1 MKMERTSVPG
11 IYLRGTKYIITYRDS
26 EGIQRKES
34 FPTLKEAKIEKGK
47 RAAQISEGTY
57 QPETHQTLH
66 QWIDYWLEHHDGI
79 RDNTRNDYRD
89 SLKLAKEFF
98 SPRVKL
104 TAVTP
109 KAVADYVAWLKGKN
123 YAASSIAKHVA
134 PFRTMFST
142 AREQGLVRHN
152 PAQGVR
158 LPRQQVIVTDDDHE
172 DTEVKV
178 FSEAQLAQILS
189 TVRMPLLFE
198 LLACTGLRIS
208 EALALEWRHITLNGD
223 SPHVKVRRGIVRGE
237 IGPPKSKYGRRVVP
251 LPLSIVRGL
260 RSVARPQDALVFPSA
275 ADTHLKSNNLR
286 ERILQPALDDAG
298 CGWASFHTFRHTFAS
313 MHISRGTNL
322 VALSRVM
329 GHHSASFTLKVY
341 GHLLEGDE
349 APALELPVPVVFTER
364 GRLNVASLMTTSEA
378 REYDVMSV
386 TTEAEFADAAS
397 VREGRWLDR

>member
-11 IYLRGTKYIITYRDS
+11 IYLRGSKYIITYRDS

-34 FPTLKEAKIEKGK
+34 FPTLKEAKIQKGK
-47 RAAQISEGTY
+47 RAAQICEGTY

-66 QWIDYWLEHHDGI
+66 QWIDYWLENHDGI

-89 SLKLAKEFF
+89 SLKLAKGFF

-109 KAVADYVAWLKGKN
+109 KAVADYVTWLKGKN

-142 AREQGLVRHN
+142 AREQGLIRHN

-178 FSEAQLAQILS
+178 FTREQLASILK
-189 TVRMPLLFE
+189 TVRKPLLFE

-208 EALALEWRHITLNGD
+208 EALALEWRHLELNG
-223 SPHVKVRRGIVRGE
+223 SNPHVKVRRAIVRGE
-237 IGPPKSKYGRRVVP
+237 VGPPKSKYGRRNIP
-251 LPLSIVRGL
+251 LPHALVLKL
-260 RSVARPQDALVFPSA
+260 RPSQGEGLVFPSEA
-275 ADTHLKSNNLR
+275 GTHLKSNNLR
-286 ERILQPALDDAG
+286 ERVLQLAVEEAG
-298 CGWASFHTFRHTFAS
+298 CSWASFHTFRHYFAS
-313 MHISRGTNL
+313 EHLSRGTNL
-322 VALSRVM
+322 VALSRVL
-329 GHHSASFTLKVY
+329 GHHSPSFTLATY
-341 GHLLEGDE
+341 AHLLSGDE
-349 APALELPVPVVFTER
+349 APALEIPRENIR
-364 GRLNVASLMTTSEA
+364 ENV
-378 REYDVMSV
+378 
-386 TTEAEFADAAS
+386 
-397 VREGRWLDR
+397 